1 MTAPMDA
8 NRNQIMR
15 KITAFT
21 KNALIAIGFISS
33 LVTISWALFPMEL
46 GDYVKDKQ
54 RICVA
59 FLIAFSALYGFYSI
73 RKKKRIHIKVTE
85 RVKADI
91 YFGNIFTNN
100 GIVVIPV
107 NEYFDTLVDD
117 NVISINTL
125 HGKFIRNV
133 FGGDE
138 KNLCQQISNSLS
150 KTKPIEINE
159 NRTSGNKHKYALGT
173 VCEVTKDGKYF
184 YLVALTK
191 FNEVHRAE
199 VKNSEYQRV
208 ICDLLYHIE
217 QRSQGRKV
225 SIPLIGAGH
234 GGVDLS
240 KQKLLE
246 FILLSIFMSDKLTL
260 INGIDV
266 VLHSSVESEI
276 DLAMVEVL
284 FKTFKG

>member
-1 MTAPMDA
+1 MDV
-8 NRNQIMR
+8 NKKQIMR
-15 KITAFT
+15 KITAFA
-21 KNALIAIGFISS
+21 KNALMAIGFISS
-33 LVTISWALFPMEL
+33 LVSIAWALFPTSLAE
-46 GDYVKDKQ
+46 YVKDKQ
-54 RICVA
+54 WTCVA
-59 FLIAFSALYGFYSI
+59 ILIACSLLYGIYTI
-73 RKKKRIHIKVTE
+73 QKKKRIHIKLTE
-85 RVKADI
+85 KVNAEI
-91 YFGNIFTNN
+91 YFGDIFSNS
-100 GIVVIPV
+100 GIIVIPV
-107 NEYFDTLVDD
+107 NEYFDTLVDE

-125 HGKFIRNV
+125 HGKFIRNF

-138 KNLCQQISNSLS
+138 ENLRRLIANSLS
-150 KTKPIEINE
+150 NTKPIEINE

-173 VCEVTKDGKYF
+173 VCEVTKDGKHF

-208 ICDLLYHIE
+208 ICDLFYHIE

-260 INGIDV
+260 INGVDV
-266 VLHSSVESEI
+266 VLHSSVENEI
-276 DLAMVEVL
+276 DLAMVEIL